1 MGSITRRK
9 ERRYILLQMNLG
21 CHKQKY
27 GKTREHRDPENRTM
41 TSEKIIYLDK
51 NPMHFQIYLKL
62 WTWNITPENSKQ
74 KH

>member
-1 MGSITRRK
+1 MGRITRRK

-41 TSEKIIYLDK
+41 TPEKIIYLDK